1 MEETIHINRP
11 HKARAKVGAWARD
24 NLIQAAD
31 AYYCSS
37 KVVLLPWNSHEEQ
50 SQNTG
55 VRRKIGGREVA
66 TKTLEKIESVQ
77 GSYWDKKEV
86 KMEHRSGKT
95 EKKKSMTALLVTKEK
110 EKQLQDRELRDKLY

>member
-1 MEETIHINRP
+1 
-11 HKARAKVGAWARD
+11 
-24 NLIQAAD
+24 
-31 AYYCSS
+31 
-37 KVVLLPWNSHEEQ
+37 
-50 SQNTG
+50 
-55 VRRKIGGREVA
+55 
-66 TKTLEKIESVQ
+66 VQ